1 VSTPSSQ
8 PEQPAIAVT
17 LPGPS
22 GARQNAICLDTA
34 TAMASIALLQEGR
47 VRGELTWH
55 TGNKGTGTLTSRLRA
70 LAHDSGYDLAATNLL
85 AVCTGPGSFN
95 GIRTAMATA
104 FGLAAGL
111 AAPIYGVSAL
121 DLLAFQQAERAP
133 AQRAV
138 MAAGKGL
145 FYSALFATRGG
156 RWRRISPYTITNLE
170 TLVEESPARC
180 VWCGTLDDSDVEHL
194 RVLLGGAHRWTHPI
208 QNVRRA
214 SFLLPLAMALAVAG
228 APGTPATVQPLY
240 LRRPAVTQPRTAA
253 HVRPVAAEIG

>member
-1 VSTPSSQ
+1 VSTDPTLS
-8 PEQPAIAVT
+8 EQPVIALT

-34 TAMASIALLQEGR
+34 TAMASIAILQNGN

-55 TGNKGTGTLTSRLRA
+55 MGSRGTGTLAGKLRT
-70 LAHDSGYDLAATNLL
+70 LAQDAGYDLAATNLI

-104 FGLAAGL
+104 LGLATGL
-111 AAPIYGVSAL
+111 GAPIYGISAL
-121 DLLAFQQAERAP
+121 DLLAFQHAERAP
-133 AQRAV
+133 AQRV
-138 MAAGKGL
+138 VLAAGKGL

-156 RWRRISPYTITNLE
+156 RWRRTSPYAVASLE

-180 VWCGTLDDSDVEHL
+180 IWCGILEDGDVEHL
-194 RVLLGGAHRWTHPI
+194 QLLLGGAHRWIHPV

-214 SFLLPLAMALAVAG
+214 AFLLPLALSLAMAGV
-228 APGTPATVQPLY
+228 PGTPATVQPLY
-240 LRRPAVTQPRTAA
+240 LRRPAITQPRAALPAQRPTAE
-253 HVRPVAAEIG
+253 PG